1 MAYSPENRPVPEA
14 PHLLPDGAAAHADHA
29 PPLPDELARTLAGL
43 GPAGAAPAPRGA
55 SGTRSRPL
63 ALGLV
68 GTVLLLALV
77 FLVQNTGGVE
87 IGFLWAQGRIPLAVA
102 LLAAGMAGAA
112 ISRAV
117 AAARVTPRRRRR

>member
-14 PHLLPDGAAAHADHA
+14 HHLLPDGATAHADHA

-43 GPAGAAPAPRGA
+43 GPAGAAPSSRGTA
-55 SGTRSRPL
+55 GTRSRPL
-63 ALGLV
+63 VLGLV
-68 GTVLLLALV
+68 GAALLFVLV

-112 ISRAV
+112 LARAV
-117 AAARVTPRRRRR
+117 AAARVPRRRR